1 MVSDR
6 TEFRPFGVESRARP
20 CRLAFLINPDTCQ
33 TELLDALFAANYGL
47 WGGRFNPIIPVRD
60 GEITEPFWSLLKC
73 VDPDIVY
80 TYAPLSGTLVKRIE
94 RELVPCRIEAH
105 RCKLDGSD
113 PYPYY
118 PPDATQELVKSRQV
132 LPLLMSGTFWHT
144 TRPQLLTYFNDWKT
158 PPNKELLS
166 LMGRNF
172 GIIEENTFPP
182 LPDEWQRLQVQHRS
196 DPIELFH
203 FLAHTQNLV
212 FPFQASESHTP
223 PLACAGDRQEEYC
236 ILVGDNTETWLYFW
250 NRIFIVSEHIRLG
263 WNTLCLP
270 LSLLLED
277 SFVGPLREFIK
288 RYARRSGDHPS
299 NLTLQSFECSDGE
312 LSELKTRIL
321 NGVDVFPRSR
331 RLIPGEFPTLTINR
345 SEIYR
350 SWGLDATTYQ
360 QGTSRESLLSPPRT
374 PVSPDRGTWMMDL
387 RVEYVP
393 QVSFYAN
400 EVLSWKLP
408 RRPEVAEAFLRGSRI
423 DADYSISVE
432 MRQLAPFKLSLP
444 DEREIFHR
452 VAGILETRSYD
463 ANLKVTRVK
472 PKFRRMAPGDKAL
485 YLNGILEL
493 YGGLQTAGRFF
504 EHSYWRGIFER
515 LSKGAPEKETGL
527 FDRVKNK
534 LQKRRETIVSQ
545 LAGGSAGPIDWLS
558 GLVIQLA
565 REVRQREGDI
575 SFSQLDE
582 IFQEQRERFIATNPN
597 FRTAMSADEIERD
610 RKEASAHLLDV
621 LQTFTDA
628 GVLQQGIRVRC
639 TNCGSRLW
647 RELGTLQQKVKCEGC
662 NSTVSVPAEPP
673 WYYRLNSLV
682 RNGIA
687 LHGCIAVISALHSLR
702 EMARE
707 SFIYTHG
714 VALYRNYEDES
725 PEVEIDLLC
734 ISDGKLICGEVK
746 SSASEFTREELAKLA
761 GVAADIRA
769 DQVAISA
776 FNDPNGLMQKH
787 VQALATLLPTGCSA
801 LTCGPSP
808 WAFQPQ
814 PHAF

>member
-1 MVSDR
+1 
-6 TEFRPFGVESRARP
+6 
-20 CRLAFLINPDTCQ
+20 LAFLVDPDTCQ
-33 TELLDALFAANYGL
+33 AELLDALFEANYGL
-47 WGGRFNPIIPVRD
+47 WGGRFNPIIPVR
-60 GEITEPFWSLLKC
+60 GGQVSEPFWSLLMC

-80 TYAPLSGTLVKRIE
+80 TYAPLSETLVNRIE

-105 RCKLDGSD
+105 RYKLDGTE
-113 PYPYY
+113 PHPHY
-118 PPDATQELVKSRQV
+118 PPDAAQELVKSRKV
-132 LPLLMSGTFWHT
+132 LPLLMTGTFSYSA
-144 TRPQLLTYFNDWKT
+144 RPQLLTYFTDWKT
-158 PPNKELLS
+158 PINKELFRLVA
-166 LMGRNF
+166 RNF
-172 GIIEENTFPP
+172 GIIHENAFPP
-182 LPDEWQRLQVQHRS
+182 LPDEWQRLQIPNSSTPV
-196 DPIELFH
+196 ELFH
-203 FLAHTQNLV
+203 FLAYTQNLV

-299 NLTLQSFECSDGE
+299 NLTLQSFECSDDE
-312 LSELKTRIL
+312 LSKLKARIL

-331 RLIPGEFPTLTINR
+331 RLALGEFPTTSTVNR
-345 SEIYR
+345 PGLYQ
-350 SWGLDATTYQ
+350 SWGLSATTYQ
-360 QGTSRESLLSPPRT
+360 QGTSRESLFGPPRS
-374 PVSPDRGTWMMDL
+374 PVSLDRGTWMMDL
-387 RVEYVP
+387 RVQYVP
-393 QVSFYAN
+393 QISFYSN

-408 RRPEVAEAFLRGSRI
+408 RRPGVADAFLPNSRV

-432 MRQLAPFKLSLP
+432 KGQLGPFTLRIPS
-444 DEREIFHR
+444 ENEIFHR
-452 VAGILETRSYD
+452 VAGVMETRSYD
-463 ANLKVTRVK
+463 ANLRVTRVK
-472 PKFRRMAPGDKAL
+472 PKFSHMAPGDKAL

-515 LSKGAPEKETGL
+515 LSKGAPEKEMGL
-527 FDRVKNK
+527 FERVKNK
-534 LQKRRETIVSQ
+534 LEKKKDTIVAQ
-545 LAGGSAGPIDWLS
+545 LTGGNSRPTDWLS
-558 GLVIQLA
+558 GLIIQLA
-565 REVRQREGDI
+565 REVQQREEDI
-575 SFSQLDE
+575 SFSQLKVT
-582 IFQEQRERFIATNPN
+582 FHEQRERYIATDPN
-597 FRTAMSADEIERD
+597 FRTAKSADEIKRD
-610 RKEASAHLLDV
+610 REEASIRLLEV
-621 LQTFTDA
+621 LQMFTDA
-628 GVLQQGIRVRC
+628 GVLQQGVRVRC

-662 NSTVSVPAEPP
+662 NSTVSVPAEPT

-702 EMARE
+702 GMARE

-714 VALYRNYEDES
+714 VALYRNYEDEL
-725 PEVEIDLLC
+725 PEAEIDLLC

-761 GVAADIRA
+761 RVAADIRA

-814 PHAF
+814 PHPF